1 MDNGVLD
8 IRSLSIKVFYA
19 QLSCASGLFVQIV
32 LVFCSR
38 SKTFILSAAFL
49 FAFILVI
56 VKNVEKLLVAILSDR
71 FFVRKTRVIVLQNNM
86 SRT

>member
-19 QLSCASGLFVQIV
+19 RLSCASDLFVQIV

>member
-56 VKNVEKLLVAILSDR
+56 VKNVEKLLVATFQTGFLYER
-71 FFVRKTRVIVLQNNM
+71 RE
-86 SRT
+86 